1 MDRNEPVYVI
11 SVAAKLAHMHPQT
24 LRQYDRMGL
33 VVPRRQGGRHRRYS
47 ATDIERLRRVQ
58 ELSNEGIS
66 LEGARRVLQLEMQA
80 EAMQE
85 EIQVL
90 RASVMHWRS
99 RAEANSQ
106 ARVFTAGATGEVS
119 VESSR
124 LARARAAY
132 LWEQVLKQQPFELT
146 AGSSAADGAP
156 APGGRRSR
164 RT

>member
-1 MDRNEPVYVI
+1 MDRTDPVYVI

-33 VVPRRQGGRHRRYS
+33 VVPRRQGGKHRRYS
-47 ATDIERLRRVQ
+47 AADIARLRRVQ

-66 LEGARRVLQLEMQA
+66 LEGARRVLDLESQA
-80 EAMQE
+80 EALRE

-90 RASVMHWRS
+90 RASVMHWRD
-99 RAEANSQ
+99 RAQ
-106 ARVFTAGATGEVS
+106 ADAQNRVFTAGASGEVS

-132 LWEQVLKQQPFELT
+132 LWEQVTRRGPFELT
-146 AGSSAADGAP
+146 SGPSARAGAQK
-156 APGGRRSR
+156 RS
-164 RT
+164 